1 MKEIR
6 NHEHIGTALIERGM
20 NNFATKKTLDDHALS
35 SDILFGDDTTVVHVS
50 GNKESIG
57 KIMNAS

>member
-1 MKEIR
+1 
-6 NHEHIGTALIERGM
+6 M
-20 NNFATKKTLDDHALS
+20 NNSTNKKALDDHAAS
-35 SDILFGDDTTVVHVS
+35 SDVLFGDDTTVVHVS